1 MDPHKLAACEK
12 AIGYA
17 FENKGRLRGALT
29 HSSAKTEA
37 NGSNERLEFLG
48 DAILGM
54 AVSEYL
60 YQRYPDYT
68 EGELTKIKS
77 VVVSQRALAR
87 ISSEIGLR
95 DFLLVGRG
103 IADRKGMPR
112 SLLANVF
119 EAIVAATYLD
129 GGLQAARD
137 LITRHL
143 ANEVEA
149 VQKNKYEKNYKSLL
163 QQFSQ
168 QHLGSTPVYQ
178 VVKEEGPD
186 HVKMFHVMTVIEGE
200 AHGSGWGKSK
210 KQAEQR
216 AARDALDILKANAPD
231 SQTEAAG
238 EPPRQPEEVDTQ

>member
-1 MDPHKLAACEK
+1 MDRHKLTDCEK

-17 FENKGRLRGALT
+17 FTDQGRLRGALT

-37 NGSNERLEFLG
+37 KGSNERLEFLG

-54 AVSEYL
+54 TVSEYL
-60 YQRYPDYT
+60 YERYPNYT

-77 VVVSQRALAR
+77 VVVSQKALAR

-103 IADRKGMPR
+103 IADRKGIPP
-112 SLLANVF
+112 SLLANAF

-137 LITRHL
+137 FVTRHL
-143 ANEVEA
+143 ATEIEA
-149 VQKNKYEKNYKSLL
+149 VQKNRYERNYKSLL

-168 QHLGSTPVYQ
+168 QHLSATPVYR
-178 VVKEEGPD
+178 VVKEDGPD
-186 HVKMFHVMTVIEGE
+186 HVKMFHVVTVIEGQDR
-200 AHGSGWGKSK
+200 GSGWGKSK

-216 AARDALDILKANAPD
+216 AAKESLDMLKAQSAEAKEEATEDLP
-231 SQTEAAG
+231 SQSDKLDA
-238 EPPRQPEEVDTQ
+238 Q